1 MRLVH
6 LSDLHL
12 GFRAFAA
19 DERGWNVR
27 ERDVSAVFQRA
38 IQAAARLAPDLVL
51 ISGDLFHRPDP
62 PSTAFLSL
70 TRGVSTFQSLRPDVP
85 ILAIA
90 GERDTPSN
98 PADPGPVAVLDA
110 LPGVEAAAGAARA
123 VRFRAHGLHVLLVP
137 HRAAREPPFPDLR
150 PEREAQWNVLVV
162 RGRPDLRVPGVA
174 LDPDEWDYVAV
185 GGGHRARPFR
195 PHVWTA
201 GSLERIGW
209 DPWRE
214 ATEEKGFVVFDLEE
228 GEGELH
234 PVAGRPVVDLA
245 PVRASRGDPAAAT
258 RRLRHLLEAIP
269 GGIGGKILRVRM
281 QGDVQVPE
289 DGVEAGLLEG
299 LRSRAAHLDIRLA
312 GENGV
317 RGRADGRWSWV
328 PCLPG
333 EAGSEQPREALSPGI
348 HLLTAPSGSALER
361 VLARWGPGGDEMD
374 QARGAYAGELGLQQ
388 ALWAGAEPA
397 SLLRAALQVLADG
410 RNGEGGQSPDEPAPG
425 VSDAPPADL
434 VGRLEDELRAY
445 RADVVEAEGE
455 VEARTLE
462 WARDRQ
468 EAETRLQG
476 YRDRARELRD
486 RLRALEEGESDCPTC
501 GQTLGERRGAL
512 AGALKEEWEMV
523 VQDGRWWKRRREQ
536 LDEKPR
542 DLRELEERFLRMKS
556 ELEGLVERLER
567 VRSEPEPTAGPLAP
581 EEVAG
586 GGSPAS
592 KDRDVVRGLLR
603 LAGSHLRQWS
613 EGRLSGLSWPVDGSP
628 RVVERGVERP
638 PTPLEESSVRLALHL
653 ALWLEIY
660 RRGGA
665 LPAGL
670 LISGLDE
677 RGLDPLLP
685 LLEGFPIDEIA
696 LVAVLPP
703 TAPDPGLPGVRMLVA
718 SEGGRKGPSLRWLPA
733 GPAGI
738 RLRPETSR

>member
-27 ERDVSAVFQRA
+27 ERDVSSVFQRA
-38 IQAAARLAPDLVL
+38 IQEAARLAPDLVL

-70 TRGVSTFQSLRPDVP
+70 TRGVRTFQSLRPDVP

-110 LPGVEAAAGAARA
+110 LSGVEAAAGAARA
-123 VRFRAHGLHVLLVP
+123 VRFRSRGLHVLLVP

-150 PEREAQWNVLVV
+150 PDREARWNVLMV
-162 RGRPDLRVPGVA
+162 RGHPDLTLPGVA
-174 LDPDEWDYVAV
+174 LDPEEWDYVAV
-185 GGGHRARPFR
+185 GGSHRARPFR
-195 PHVWTA
+195 PHVRAA

-269 GGIGGKILRVRM
+269 GGIGGKILRVRI

-289 DGVEAGLLEG
+289 EGVEAGLLEG

-312 GENGV
+312 GESGV
-317 RGRADGRWSWV
+317 SGEADARWSWV
-328 PCLPG
+328 PRLPG
-333 EAGSEQPREALSPGI
+333 EAGSERPREALSPGI

-361 VLARWGPGGDEMD
+361 VLARWGPEADEMD
-374 QARGAYAGELGLQQ
+374 KEGGASGGEIRLQQ
-388 ALWAGAEPA
+388 ALWAGGEPA
-397 SLLRAALQVLADG
+397 FLFRAGLRVLADG
-410 RNGEGGQSPDEPAPG
+410 RRGEEAQNPGGPAG
-425 VSDAPPADL
+425 GSEAPPADR
-434 VGRLEDELRAY
+434 VGRLEEALRDY

-536 LDEKPR
+536 LDEKPG
-542 DLRELEERFLRMKS
+542 DLRELEERFLRMRS

-567 VRSEPEPTAGPLAP
+567 VRSEPEPSPGPPAPEEVSGKGPLAP
-581 EEVAG
+581 E
-586 GGSPAS
+586 
-592 KDRDVVRGLLR
+592 DRGVVRGLLR

-613 EGRLSGLSWPVDGSP
+613 EGRLSGLSWSEDGSP

-638 PTPLEESSVRLALHL
+638 PTPLEESGVRLALHL

-670 LISGLDE
+670 LVSALDE

-685 LLEGFPIDEIA
+685 LLEGFPTDEIA

-718 SEGGRKGPSLRWLPA
+718 SEGGRKGQSLRWLPA

-738 RLRPETSR
+738 RLGPETSR